1 LFTKA
6 PPETQTGFVV
16 FKQPFV
22 FIGDFMTRLFVFL
35 LSLIA
40 ATTAYAANPKVE
52 LKTSMGA
59 VVLELYPD
67 NAPKTVEN
75 FLQYVKDGHYDGTI
89 FHRVIPGFMIQGGGF
104 GASMQEKKTRPA
116 IRNEAGNG
124 LRNAVGT
131 VAMART
137 ADPHSATAQF
147 FINVSEND
155 FLDFKSPDDKG
166 YGYTVF
172 ARVTAG
178 MDVVAKIVQVPTAT
192 VGPHQNVPRQPVV
205 IERAR
210 LLPEAPAN
218 PAKTK

>member
-1 LFTKA
+1 
-6 PPETQTGFVV
+6 
-16 FKQPFV
+16 
-22 FIGDFMTRLFVFL
+22 MTRLFVFL

-210 LLPEAPAN
+210 LLPEASAN

>member
-1 LFTKA
+1 
-6 PPETQTGFVV
+6 
-16 FKQPFV
+16 
-22 FIGDFMTRLFVFL
+22 MTRLYVFL

-104 GASMQEKKTRPA
+104 GANMQEKKTRPA

>member
-1 LFTKA
+1 
-6 PPETQTGFVV
+6 
-16 FKQPFV
+16 
-22 FIGDFMTRLFVFL
+22 MTRLFVFL

-40 ATTAYAANPKVE
+40 ATTVYAANPKVE

-104 GASMQEKKTRPA
+104 GANMQEKKTRPA

>member
-1 LFTKA
+1 MKRWLIFLCALLLA
-6 PPETQTGFVV
+6 P
-16 FKQPFV
+16 
-22 FIGDFMTRLFVFL
+22 
-35 LSLIA
+35 A
-40 ATTAYAANPKVE
+40 ALAANPKVE
-52 LKTSMGA
+52 LKTTLGS
-59 VVLELYPD
+59 VVIELYPE

-75 FLQYVKDGHYDGTI
+75 FLQYVKDGFYEGTI
-89 FHRVIPGFMIQGGGF
+89 FHRVIPGFMAQGGGF
-104 GASMQEKKTRPA
+104 TRNFQQKTTRPA

-172 ARVTAG
+172 GRVTSG
-178 MDVVAKIVQVPTAT
+178 MEVVQKMLQIPTAT
-192 VGPHQNVPRQPVV
+192 VGPHQNVPRQHIV
-205 IERAR
+205 IEQAR
-210 LLPEAPAN
+210 LLEEPVAK
-218 PAKTK
+218 PAKAK

>member
-1 LFTKA
+1 M
-6 PPETQTGFVV
+6 
-16 FKQPFV
+16 
-22 FIGDFMTRLFVFL
+22 IRLFARSFTAL
-35 LSLIA
+35 LPLLFILAISPA
-40 ATTAYAANPKVE
+40 ALAANPKVE
-52 LKTSMGA
+52 IKTTLGA
-59 VVLELYPD
+59 VVIELYPE

-75 FLQYVKDGHYDGTI
+75 FLQYVKDGFYDGTI
-89 FHRVIPGFMIQGGGF
+89 FHRVIPGFMAQGGGF
-104 GASMQEKKTRPA
+104 TPNYQQKPVRPA

-124 LRNAVGT
+124 LRNAIGT

-172 ARVTAG
+172 ARVTSG
-178 MDVVAKIVQVPTAT
+178 MDVVQKMLQVPTST
-192 VGPHQNVPRQPVV
+192 VGPHQNVPRQPII

-210 LLPEAPAN
+210 LLPDAAAK

>member
-1 LFTKA
+1 MIRLLTLLFALTFA
-6 PPETQTGFVV
+6 PV
-16 FKQPFV
+16 
-22 FIGDFMTRLFVFL
+22 
-35 LSLIA
+35 A
-40 ATTAYAANPKVE
+40 AANNPKVE
-52 LKTSMGA
+52 MRTSMGSF
-59 VVLELYPD
+59 VIELYPE

-75 FLQYVKDGHYDGTI
+75 FLQYVNDGFYNGTI
-89 FHRVIPGFMIQGGGF
+89 FHRVIPGFMVQGGGF
-104 GASMQEKKTRPA
+104 TPNMQQKTTRPA

-147 FINVSEND
+147 FVNVAEND

-172 ARVTAG
+172 GRVSSG
-178 MDVVAKIVQVPTAT
+178 MDVVQKIVQVPTAT
-192 VGPHQNVPRQPVV
+192 AGSHQNVPRLPVF

-210 LLPEAPAN
+210 VLPET
-218 PAKTK
+218 PAKPAAKTR

>member
-1 LFTKA
+1 
-6 PPETQTGFVV
+6 
-16 FKQPFV
+16 
-22 FIGDFMTRLFVFL
+22 MTRLFVFL
-35 LSLIA
+35 LSLIV

-104 GASMQEKKTRPA
+104 GANMQEKKTRPA

>member
-1 LFTKA
+1 MIRILVLLCSLLFA
-6 PPETQTGFVV
+6 P
-16 FKQPFV
+16 
-22 FIGDFMTRLFVFL
+22 
-35 LSLIA
+35 IA
-40 ATTAYAANPKVE
+40 LADNPKVE
-52 LKTSMGA
+52 LKTSMGNI
-59 VVLELYPD
+59 VLELYPD

-75 FLQYVKDGHYDGTI
+75 FLQYVKDGFYDGTV

-104 GASMQEKKTRPA
+104 TPNLQQKPTRPA

-147 FINVSEND
+147 FINVTEND
-155 FLDFKSPDDKG
+155 FLDFKSADDKG

-172 ARVTAG
+172 ARVSSG
-178 MDVVAKIVQVPTAT
+178 MDVVAKITQVPTAT

-205 IERAR
+205 IEKAR
-210 LLPEAPAN
+210 LLPEAAAKQ
-218 PAKTK
+218 PAKSK

>member
-1 LFTKA
+1 
-6 PPETQTGFVV
+6 
-16 FKQPFV
+16 
-22 FIGDFMTRLFVFL
+22 MTRLFILL

-52 LKTSMGA
+52 LKTSMGP

-178 MDVVAKIVQVPTAT
+178 MDVVAKIVQMPTAT
-192 VGPHQNVPRQPVV
+192 IGPHQNVPRQPIV